1 MFWINDDPNWRTS
14 RTSGWWEV
22 DAPIGDGSFSLQVID
37 PVDGF
42 LSNSTLDQVVLQGV
56 GMRGDARHILS
67 VILNPSVPNTTPAL
81 DVLRT
86 GIHSALDFLVN
97 PSATLTVS
105 GAPASTNAQMI
116 LFGILLS
123 HIAPASE
130 YHARAAMRAGATKK
144 ELHDVAGL
152 AFLFRGLPAFNL
164 AAEVLNKIFVE
175 QSEDDKQI

>member
-1 MFWINDDPNWRTS
+1 VSTKEEYEKIYEELIGFTPPKIKDRISAGLECDP
-14 RTSGWWEV
+14 E
-22 DAPIGDGSFSLQVID
+22 L
-37 PVDGF
+37 
-42 LSNSTLDQVVLQGV
+42 LDMVENLRKYA
-56 GMRGDARHILS
+56 MYPKS
-67 VILNPSVPNTTPAL
+67 M
-81 DVLRT
+81 DVKT
-86 GIHSALDFLVN
+86 
-97 PSATLTVS
+97 
-105 GAPASTNAQMI
+105 AQMI

-130 YHARAAMRAGATKK
+130 YHARGAMRAGATKK

>member
-1 MFWINDDPNWRTS
+1 MSTKEEYEKIYEELIGFTPPKIKDRISAGLECDPELLVMVENLRKYAMYPKS
-14 RTSGWWEV
+14 
-22 DAPIGDGSFSLQVID
+22 
-37 PVDGF
+37 
-42 LSNSTLDQVVLQGV
+42 
-56 GMRGDARHILS
+56 M
-67 VILNPSVPNTTPAL
+67 
-81 DVLRT
+81 DVKT
-86 GIHSALDFLVN
+86 
-97 PSATLTVS
+97 
-105 GAPASTNAQMI
+105 AQMI

-130 YHARAAMRAGATKK
+130 YHARGAMRAGATKK